1 MDDEIVAA
9 IQKRGGEKIDIKVN
23 VFEVFCIIGNIELAL
38 RHPKNNGYSSE
49 ITKLICCRYIREL
62 IKMCPELKEEKKV
75 INMWSKSFGFK
86 Y

>member
-9 IQKRGGEKIDIKVN
+9 IQKRGGEKINIKVN

-49 ITKLICCRYIREL
+49 STKLIYCRYIREL
-62 IKMCPELKEEKKV
+62 IKMCPELKEEKKL
-75 INMWSKSFGFK
+75 INMRNKNFWFK